1 MVCGS
6 SHQKHIIRISSGT
19 ANSLLGFALLHIL
32 ANNYHA
38 IKWVLDFLGVLYNLK
53 TFIFVTVVIIS
64 LIACAPNFSRGEDNN
79 IMGTK
84 PEHHTETGFQNH
96 PFVETAAPKGI
107 LFYLR
112 RFWGSIFTPSI
123 PEGHSLS
130 EQESVHLL
138 NSIEGDR
145 ISWLGHAT
153 FLINISGKTILTDPF
168 LSKFASPVSWAGP
181 GRYVNPGI
189 SLENL
194 PPIDIVII
202 SHSHYD
208 HLDDQ
213 TISSL
218 KNKNGIKV
226 VVPLGLSSFFAERGY
241 KNITELDWWDSVIV
255 GGIKL
260 TSLPAVHD
268 SARST
273 SDHNQTLWSSWAIE
287 SGESN
292 LLFVGDSGY
301 SNEIYSTIGKKF
313 KSFDYAILPIGAY
326 EPRKLMK
333 MSHVTPEEAVLIGV
347 DVKAKTLVASHWGTV
362 SSLSDEPP
370 FEPPIR
376 FRKSALENGFL
387 KNNLWIMKVGET
399 KSMSQINKSNK

>member
-1 MVCGS
+1 V
-6 SHQKHIIRISSGT
+6 ISLV
-19 ANSLLGFALLHIL
+19 ACA
-32 ANNYHA
+32 
-38 IKWVLDFLGVLYNLK
+38 YNL
-53 TFIFVTVVIIS
+53 S
-64 LIACAPNFSRGEDNN
+64 QGEGYDA
-79 IMGTK
+79 METK
-84 PEHHTETGFQNH
+84 PEHHTDTGFQNH
-96 PFVETAAPKGI
+96 PYVETAAPKGM

-112 RFWGSIFTPSI
+112 RVWGSIFTPSV

-130 EQESVHLL
+130 EEESTRLL

-153 FLINISGKTILTDPF
+153 FLIKVNGKTILTDPF
-168 LSKFASPVSWAGP
+168 LSEFASPVSWAGP
-181 GRYVNPGI
+181 RRYVNPGI
-189 SLENL
+189 SLGNL

-208 HLDDQ
+208 HLDDK

-218 KNKNGIKV
+218 NDKDGINV
-226 VVPLGLSSFFAERGY
+226 LVPLGLRSFFSERGY
-241 KNITELDWWDSVIV
+241 KNITELDWWDSVSL

-273 SDHNQTLWSSWAIE
+273 TDHNQTLWSSWAIKSE
-287 SGESN
+287 EN
-292 LLFVGDSGY
+292 NILFIGDSGY
-301 SNEIYSTIGKKF
+301 SNEIYDTVRETF

-326 EPRKLMK
+326 EPRKLMW
-333 MSHVTPEEAVLIGV
+333 MSHVTPEEAVSIGV
-347 DVKAKTLVASHWGTV
+347 DVKAKTLIASHWGTV

-376 FRKSALENGFL
+376 FSKSALENGFL
-387 KNNLWIMKVGET
+387 MDNIWVMKVGET
-399 KSMSQINKSNK
+399 RAMPQEKKSNKALQRTSR